1 MAKETGKRFKIPTP
15 LFDTKSLS
23 LFEAIIVNEYRK
35 ITFDKSNPKMADGR
49 SFPKYSKGYAK
60 QKKSGSISVMGGK
73 TSVQGGYEN
82 STAPVVRGD
91 LMLDTDSSFSVRDN
105 AIYIGWVS
113 HANKLEWLRKNKRIL
128 TSRQYPINP
137 NVIKKVM
144 PSFNKE
150 LKRRM
155 PKGKHTITIG
165 KKK

>member
-1 MAKETGKRFKIPTP
+1 MAKKRSAK
-15 LFDTKSLS
+15 FDMPNPIFDEQSYTI
-23 LFEAIIVNEYRK
+23 FEAIIINEYRK

-49 SFPKYSKGYAK
+49 RFPKYTSKSYENR
-60 QKKSGSISVMGGK
+60 KKANMLK
-73 TSVQGGYEN
+73 RQDTSYSN
-82 STAPVVRGD
+82 STAPVVSGD
-91 LMLDTDSSFSVRDN
+91 LMLDTDSSFSVKDDS
-105 AIYIGWVS
+105 IYIGWS
-113 HANKLEWLRKNKRIL
+113 AHANKLDWLRDNKRIL
-128 TSRQYPINP
+128 TSKQHPINP